1 MAGRIMTVPAI
12 HPAGDT
18 ARARRSDALTS
29 HAAGDGTAT
38 KRPHSW
44 LLIERALADKAPQT
58 AQELIH
64 YIRFEIGQWIS
75 ESRVTTGVK
84 ELREAGA
91 IVPCGTRVNPSGYK
105 GTAYRLND
113 EVDA

>member
-1 MAGRIMTVPAI
+1 MTVPAI
-12 HPAGDT
+12 LTASDT
-18 ARARRSDALTS
+18 ARARRTDSLNS
-29 HAAGDGTAT
+29 HAAADGTAQ

-44 LLIERALADKAPQT
+44 LLIERALADQSPQT
-58 AQELIH
+58 AQELIQF
-64 YIRFEIGQWIS
+64 IRTRYGQWIS

-91 IVPCGTRVNPSGYK
+91 IVTCDTRVNPSGYK